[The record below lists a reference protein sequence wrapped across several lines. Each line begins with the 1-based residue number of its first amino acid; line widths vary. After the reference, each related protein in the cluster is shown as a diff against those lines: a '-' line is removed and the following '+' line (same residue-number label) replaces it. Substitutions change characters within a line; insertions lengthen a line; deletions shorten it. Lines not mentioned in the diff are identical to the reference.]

1 MAIRQCENYHFF
13 DDEKYEVCPICLMEQ
28 QQGGSAQDETVG
40 YTIPLSADDDVTV
53 GYCMVENDR
62 MAKPTVGWLVCVKG
76 SERGRDWRL
85 HEGRNDV
92 GTTADADVL
101 LARAGTESRYCSV
114 IYDGKHREFLVMPGK
129 DALVYRN
136 GVLLTDPVPLQDGDE
151 IGIGGEEVLLCFQ
164 SFCKKDRT
172 YW

>member
-1 MAIRQCENYHFF
+1 MAIRQCVNHHFY

-28 QQGGSAQDETVG
+28 RQPAAAEDKTLG
-40 YTIPLSADDDVTV
+40 YTVPLDDDDKTI
-53 GYCMVENDR
+53 GYCLMEDDT

-76 SERGRDWRL
+76 GERGRDWRL
-85 HEGRNDV
+85 HEGRNDI

-101 LARAGTESRYCSV
+101 LADRSAEKRRFCSV
-114 IYDGKHREFLVMPGK
+114 IYDGKHREFLVMPGTTV
-129 DALVYRN
+129 LVYHN
-136 GVLLTDPVPLQDGDE
+136 GVLLTEPEPLQDGDE

-164 SFCKKDRT
+164 SFCGKNRT